1 MTMNPLR
8 QGRMLAR
15 YKAWADAMIFAA
27 AAKLPE
33 GEVTKPRQSVF
44 KSIAHMLNHI
54 YVIDR
59 VFQAHLEG
67 RPHGYSARNTPGHPP
82 LEELR
87 RAQAEMDAWYVAMSD
102 ALTPAAAEEKVRF
115 EYIGGGKGEMTRA
128 EILLHVVNHSTYHRG
143 FVADFFYQIPVQ
155 PPATDLTVYLRDVP
169 QQLA

>member
-1 MTMNPLR
+1 MSRAQT
-8 QGRMLAR
+8 RMLTR
-15 YKAWADAMIFAA
+15 YNAWAGKMIFDA

-54 YVIDR
+54 YVIDH

-67 RPHGYSARNTPGHPP
+67 RPHGYTARNTPGYPP

-87 RAQAEMDAWYVAMSD
+87 RAQAEMDAWYVAYGD
-102 ALTPAAAEEKVRF
+102 ALTPAAAGEKVRF
-115 EYIGGGKGEMTRA
+115 EYIGGGQGEMTRA

-155 PPATDLTVYLRDVP
+155 PPATDLTVFLRDVP
-169 QQLA
+169 QPAA

>member
-1 MTMNPLR
+1 MTMDPLS

-15 YKAWADAMIFAA
+15 YKAWASRMIFDA

-67 RPHGYSARNTPGHPP
+67 RPHGYSARNTPGSPP
-82 LEELR
+82 LEDLR
-87 RAQAEMDAWYVAMSD
+87 RVQMELDAWYVAFSD
-102 ALTPAAAEEKVRF
+102 ALTPATAMEQLRF
-115 EYIGGGKGEMTRA
+115 DYIGGGEGVMTRA
-128 EILLHVVNHSTYHRG
+128 EMLLHVVNHGTYHRG
-143 FVADFFYQIPVQ
+143 FVADFFYQIPIQ
-155 PPATDLTVYLRDVP
+155 PPATDLTVFLRDVP
-169 QQLA
+169 QAAV

>member
-1 MTMNPLR
+1 MTIDPLS

-15 YKAWADAMIFAA
+15 YNAWAGNMIFAA

-54 YVIDR
+54 YVIGR

-67 RPHGYSARNTPGHPP
+67 RPHGYRARNTPGHPP

-87 RAQAEMDAWYVAMSD
+87 SAQAELDAWYVALSD
-102 ALTPAAAEEKVRF
+102 ALTPLTAEEAVRF
-115 EYIGGGKGEMTRA
+115 DYIGGGEGVMTRA
-128 EILLHVVNHSTYHRG
+128 QILLHIVNHGTYHRG

-155 PPATDLTVYLRDVP
+155 PPATDLTVFLRDAP
-169 QQLA
+169 PKLD

>member
-1 MTMNPLR
+1 MNPLR

-15 YKAWADAMIFAA
+15 YNAWAGNMIYAA

-33 GEVTKPRQSVF
+33 GEVTKPRQRVF

-54 YVIDR
+54 YVIGR

-82 LEELR
+82 LAELR
-87 RAQAEMDAWYVAMSD
+87 LAQDELDAWYVTLSD
-102 ALTPAAAEEKVRF
+102 SLTPATAMEQLRF
-115 EYIGGGKGEMTRA
+115 DYIGGGEGVMTRA
-128 EILLHVVNHSTYHRG
+128 EILLHIVNHGTYHRG

-169 QQLA
+169 QQLP